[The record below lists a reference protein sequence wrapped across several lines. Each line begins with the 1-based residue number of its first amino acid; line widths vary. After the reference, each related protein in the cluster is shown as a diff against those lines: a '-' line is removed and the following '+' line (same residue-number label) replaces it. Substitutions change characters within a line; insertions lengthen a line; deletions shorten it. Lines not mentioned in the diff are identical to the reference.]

1 MPQNA
6 SCLETE
12 VVWKKDLTSEGAV
25 FTIETSVLGS
35 RKTPAGGG
43 HGLARLL
50 LGEWACSPRRLWV
63 ARTGSPPCFAQVNCS
78 SLGRTERCGDGRSAT
93 RSRAETHF
101 ILLEKLPCF
110 LYHTDLLQFTNA
122 TNVRV
127 FQSHLHNKSSN
138 AKRTKRNDMITEGNC
153 SHIHRLQF
161 NANTPKDD
169 TEPWRFDDFQ
179 SQSGILQRKVTLK
192 ELLWW
197 GAGPVV
203 GKSVESKLELRRGH
217 GPATPHMLAWSYINR
232 WSRTILHKIN
242 VNCAKF
248 WCSLVKLSQDY
259 RITPRGFSLSF
270 ICVSLPTAQPSP
282 SPHTVKFKV
291 RMLYSL

>member
-50 LGEWACSPRRLWV
+50 LGEWACSPRRSWV
-63 ARTGSPPCFAQVNCS
+63 ARTGSPACFAHVNCF

-93 RSRAETHF
+93 RSRTETHF

-110 LYHTDLLQFTNA
+110 LYHTDLLQFPNA

-138 AKRTKRNDMITEGNC
+138 ARRTKRNDMITIREML
-153 SHIHRLQF
+153 SYPVSTDFSSTQTLLKMTQSR
-161 NANTPKDD
+161 DD
-169 TEPWRFDDFQ
+169 
-179 SQSGILQRKVTLK
+179 SMI
-192 ELLWW
+192 
-197 GAGPVV
+197 
-203 GKSVESKLELRRGH
+203 SK
-217 GPATPHMLAWSYINR
+217 A
-232 WSRTILHKIN
+232 
-242 VNCAKF
+242 
-248 WCSLVKLSQDY
+248 SLVFCNARWHSRSYCGEVLDRWLASQWKA
-259 RITPRGFSLSF
+259 S
-270 ICVSLPTAQPSP
+270 
-282 SPHTVKFKV
+282 
-291 RMLYSL
+291 

>member
-50 LGEWACSPRRLWV
+50 LGEWACSPRRSWV
-63 ARTGSPPCFAQVNCS
+63 ARTGSPACFAHVNCF

-93 RSRAETHF
+93 RSRKELETHF

-110 LYHTDLLQFTNA
+110 LYHRFTA
-122 TNVRV
+122 VFKPHQCQG

-138 AKRTKRNDMITEGNC
+138 ARRTKRNYMITEGNC

-161 NANTPKDD
+161 NANTP
-169 TEPWRFDDFQ
+169 
-179 SQSGILQRKVTLK
+179 
-192 ELLWW
+192 
-197 GAGPVV
+197 
-203 GKSVESKLELRRGH
+203 
-217 GPATPHMLAWSYINR
+217 
-232 WSRTILHKIN
+232 
-242 VNCAKF
+242 
-248 WCSLVKLSQDY
+248 
-259 RITPRGFSLSF
+259 
-270 ICVSLPTAQPSP
+270 
-282 SPHTVKFKV
+282 
-291 RMLYSL
+291 

>member
-50 LGEWACSPRRLWV
+50 LGEWACSPRRSWV
-63 ARTGSPPCFAQVNCS
+63 ARTGSPACFAHVNCS

-93 RSRAETHF
+93 RSRKELETHF

-110 LYHTDLLQFTNA
+110 LYHTDLPQFPNA

-138 AKRTKRNDMITEGNC
+138 ARRTKRNDMITVGNC

-161 NANTPKDD
+161 NANTP
-169 TEPWRFDDFQ
+169 
-179 SQSGILQRKVTLK
+179 
-192 ELLWW
+192 
-197 GAGPVV
+197 
-203 GKSVESKLELRRGH
+203 
-217 GPATPHMLAWSYINR
+217 
-232 WSRTILHKIN
+232 
-242 VNCAKF
+242 
-248 WCSLVKLSQDY
+248 
-259 RITPRGFSLSF
+259 
-270 ICVSLPTAQPSP
+270 
-282 SPHTVKFKV
+282 
-291 RMLYSL
+291 